1 MHVGARQKRF
11 TGTHKTQPKSFNSR
25 VGLLYINIYIY
36 IYIYGSEEPTLF
48 PDIVYTVYYTR
59 TRTHVSLYVSAYS
72 VVVLLLFA
80 DVIPRIRASR
90 GHIPL

>member
-36 IYIYGSEEPTLF
+36 IYGSEEPTLF

-59 TRTHVSLYVSAYS
+59 TRTHVSVYVSAYS
-72 VVVLLLFA
+72 VVVVLLFLA